1 MHQETNFEIFY
12 IFLIENHLGFLMI
25 HCKVTEN
32 NANYRRQK
40 DI

>member
-1 MHQETNFEIFY
+1 MSI
-12 IFLIENHLGFLMI
+12 LIENHLGFLMI